1 MKTMK
6 NILYAVYGS
15 VLALALLAASPAHAL
30 VTEGNASAYAVQ
42 AEIFDSPVIGPI
54 PYSSVSGNGSDSDSV
69 LDIDVGPLSIG
80 ALNSS
85 AFSNVDGSTGSKEA
99 SASSSIL
106 DVDLSLSHL
115 LGLSFDAITSSS
127 SVTGDQGSFSAV
139 GNSSI
144 VNLTGFGLLSGLN
157 SIVITGAPNQTLF
170 NLFGIEIIANRQ
182 TSSCT
187 SFECAITTD
196 ALFIDVFGKK
206 SLVLAS
212 SSAYL
217 AAPIPEP
224 ETAAL
229 MMLGLAGLVSSKR
242 LRSKVIRATA

>member
-1 MKTMK
+1 MKTIK
-6 NILYAVYGS
+6 NMLYAVYGS
-15 VLALALLAASPAHAL
+15 VLSLGLLAASPAHAV

-42 AEIFDSPVIGPI
+42 AEIFGSPVIGPI

-80 ALNSS
+80 VLNSS
-85 AFSNVDGSTGSKEA
+85 AFSNVDGSPGPKEA

-115 LGLSFDAITSSS
+115 LGLSFDAITSNS
-127 SVTGDQGSFSAV
+127 SVTGDQGSFAAV

-144 VNLTGFGLLSGLN
+144 VNLTGYGLLSGLN
-157 SIVITGAPNQTLF
+157 GIVITGAANQTLF
-170 NLFGIEIIANRQ
+170 DFGGIEIIANRQ

-187 SFECAITTD
+187 SFECSITTD
-196 ALFIDVFGKK
+196 ALYIDVLGKTN
-206 SLVLAS
+206 LVLAS

-229 MMLGLAGLVSSKR
+229 MMLGLAGLVGSKR
-242 LRSKVIRATA
+242 LRSKVLQPTA